1 MQKCA
6 SGNTCEVDVCQPG
19 MLVLFLFP
27 QMLTGLLIFF
37 FLICDFYYE
46 QFGFGGEISE
56 IM

>member
-6 SGNTCEVDVCQPG
+6 SGNTCEVDLPAWNVSSVSFSTDADWPAD
-19 MLVLFLFP
+19 
-27 QMLTGLLIFF
+27 FF